1 MKYTALVSLT
11 VITFL
16 SCGNK
21 SESNSVNQQSVET
34 CYIGLEADDVVQLS
48 LISADNKITGTLL
61 FENPESSKSS
71 GTITGIRSGDTLKL
85 TVRSTGSGQP
95 AYREKF
101 LLEKQGKLYEG
112 VGEVTQVNDSTAV
125 FANPSDVVY
134 KNSLV
139 FKKTE
144 CEVF

>member
-11 VITFL
+11 VISFL

-34 CYIGLEADDVVQLS
+34 CYEGLEADDIVQLS
-48 LISADNKITGTLL
+48 LISDQNKITGTLI

-71 GTITGIRSGDTLKL
+71 GTVTGVRSGDTLKL

-95 AYREKF
+95 TYREKY

-112 VGEVTQVNDSTAV
+112 VGEITQVNDSTAL

-134 KNSLV
+134 TNSLV
-139 FKKTE
+139 FEKTE
-144 CEVF
+144 CDMF